1 MRLKEIKLAG
11 FKSFADPTSVAL
23 PGNRNAV
30 VGPNG
35 CGKSNVVDAV
45 RWVMGESSARQL
57 RGEALTDVIFNGANS
72 RAGVGLASVE
82 ITFDNRDGRA
92 GGSYAAYA
100 ELAIRREVTR
110 DSQSLYYLNGTRC
123 RRRDI
128 ADVFLGTGFG
138 PRSYSIIEQGMI
150 SALVEAK
157 PEELR
162 GYLEEAAGVSKYKE
176 RRRETHNRIRHTTEN
191 LSRLADIRQEIEG
204 RLAHLKRQAQA
215 AERYRKLKEEQR
227 RRSAQLQAL
236 RLIAVGERIEE
247 QDAALAR
254 LGVDHQKALA
264 KRQQAE
270 TALEQSRAALAAQN
284 DAINTA
290 QGSYYEL
297 GASAGKLEQAIQFDC
312 DRIAKLEEDQQ
323 DLAKRQEEIA
333 RLVEADVAR
342 IAATRSDIQSKTPE
356 LAEHEAEDRE
366 AAAQLASLE
375 EQARERQ
382 QAWEAFQDRT
392 HANAAD
398 ERICRERIAHGEQVL
413 QQLRE
418 RLAKLDA
425 QPLPPKDEG
434 LAELEGHVQAASH
447 AVAELAAAIGDSN
460 SALADARQRLAD
472 GERDHRQAQSE
483 SQHRQR
489 KLAAL
494 TAVQEAALG
503 RDASRSDAE
512 AWLQSNGLSGAKRL
526 GEQLDV
532 DPAWERAVEM
542 VLDAD
547 VQAVLVADAAELAPR
562 LPQLES
568 GRLALVETPA
578 AVPPSAAGEA
588 GGLPLLASFLRE
600 DVGSLLAG
608 VFAAESLDEALAR
621 RATLAFGESIVT
633 KDGAWLG
640 VDWLRIHRGD
650 EETAGVIGR
659 AREIEA
665 FEAALAKDE
674 ARLAESAEQVA
685 ASRQRVQTVE
695 ERRESLRA
703 EHSAATNQL
712 SQLQAEHGVR
722 RVRQQEAQA
731 QMQRIAAEKAELAA
745 QIAAE
750 DERLQASQARLR
762 KLQTEAAELAS
773 AGETLRA
780 DRDGDA
786 AQLALQRQAAQ
797 QARDAYHRLQA
808 SFETLQAALAA
819 AKVARDR
826 LLDERQERSSRADE
840 LAAATATI
848 AEALPSKQAALEA
861 KLKERQAV
869 QETLLELRQQQAA
882 IDIEIREHTSR
893 RAEAERVADG
903 LRDRLQEAQL
913 ERERLAAE
921 NEHLGQQLAQTGFDM
936 ESAQRSLAEDA
947 SENGAITQADCEEAL
962 TALEGRI
969 NRLGAINLAAI
980 DEYKTESERKE
991 YLDSQLQ
998 DLEAALA
1005 TLQDAIRRID
1015 RDTRQRFK
1023 DTFERVNGHL
1033 RTLFPKVFGGGHA
1046 ELRLAG
1052 DDWLDTGVMLVAHP
1066 PGKRN
1071 ANIQQL
1077 SGGEK
1082 AMAAVALI
1090 FAIFQLNPSP
1100 VCLLDEVDAPLDDA
1114 NVERFS
1120 NLIREMSKDVQFVI
1134 ITHNKQ
1140 TIEMADYL
1148 LGVTMQEAGVSRL
1161 VSVDVD
1167 KAARMAA
1174 AG

>member
-1 MRLKEIKLAG
+1 MRLKEIKLSG

-57 RGEALTDVIFNGANS
+57 RGEALTDVIFNGASS
-72 RAGVGLASVE
+72 RAAVGFASVE
-82 ITFDNRDGRA
+82 IKFDNRDGRA
-92 GGSYAAYA
+92 GGNYAAYA

-162 GYLEEAAGVSKYKE
+162 SYLEEAAGVSKYRE
-176 RRRETHNRIRHTTEN
+176 RRRETHNRIRHTSEN

-227 RRSAQLQAL
+227 RRTAQLQAL
-236 RLIAVGERIEE
+236 RLIAVGERIDE
-247 QDAALAR
+247 QDAALKR
-254 LGVDHQKALA
+254 LGVDHERALA
-264 KRQQAE
+264 QRQQVE

-284 DAINTA
+284 DAIGTA

-297 GASAGKLEQAIQFDC
+297 GANAGKLEQAIQFDC

-333 RLVEADVAR
+333 RLVEVDVAR
-342 IAATRSDIQSKTPE
+342 ISTTRLDIKSKKPE
-356 LAEHEAEDRE
+356 LAEHEAEDR
-366 AAAQLASLE
+366 AAAARLASLE
-375 EQARERQ
+375 EQVRERQ
-382 QAWEAFQDRT
+382 QDWEAFQDRL

-398 ERICRERIAHGEQVL
+398 ERICRERIAHGQQAL

-418 RLAKLDA
+418 RLAKLDD
-425 QPLPPKDEG
+425 QPQPPAEG
-434 LAELEGHVQAASH
+434 LAELEEQVQAASD
-447 AVAELAAAIGDSN
+447 AVAALAKAIGESN
-460 SALADARQRLAD
+460 AALAEARQQLAD
-472 GERDHRQAQSE
+472 HEHAQRQAQSDG
-483 SQHRQR
+483 QDRQR

-494 TAVQEAALG
+494 KAVQEAALG
-503 RDASRSDAE
+503 RDANRSDAE
-512 AWLQSNGLSGAKRL
+512 DWLRSNDLSAAKRL
-526 GEQLDV
+526 GEELDV
-532 DPAWERAVEM
+532 EPAWERAVEV
-542 VLDAD
+542 VLDGD
-547 VQAVLVADAAELAPR
+547 VQAVLVTDAAELAPR
-562 LPQLES
+562 LPELRS

-578 AVPPSAAGEA
+578 APPPAADDA
-588 GGLPLLASFLRE
+588 DRLPRLADFLRK

-621 RATLAFGESIVT
+621 RATLAFGESIAT
-633 KDGAWLG
+633 KDGAWVG
-640 VDWLRIHRGD
+640 VDWIRIDRGG
-650 EETAGVIGR
+650 EGTAGVIAR
-659 AREIEA
+659 SREIEA
-665 FEAALAKDE
+665 LEAALAEDE
-674 ARLAESAEQVA
+674 ARLAERVDQVV
-685 ASRQRVQTVE
+685 ASGQQVQAVE
-695 ERRESLRA
+695 ERRESLRSDHA
-703 EHSAATNQL
+703 AATTRL

-722 RVRQQEAQA
+722 RVRQQEAQER
-731 QMQRIAAEKAELAA
+731 MQRIAADKADLAT
-745 QIAAE
+745 QIE
-750 DERLQASQARLR
+750 GENERLQASGARLGE
-762 KLQTEAAELAS
+762 LQAEAAELAS
-773 AGETLRA
+773 VGETLRTT
-780 DRDGDA
+780 RDGDA
-786 AQLALQRQAAQ
+786 EQLALQRQDAQ
-797 QARDAYHRLQA
+797 RARDAHHRSQA
-808 SFETLQAALAA
+808 SFETLQASLAA
-819 AKVARDR
+819 AEVARDR
-826 LLDERQERSSRADE
+826 LLDERQERSTRADE
-840 LAAATATI
+840 LAAATAAI
-848 AEALPSKQAALEA
+848 AEALPGKQATLEA
-861 KLKERQAV
+861 KVKERQAV
-869 QETLLELRQQQAA
+869 QATLLELRQQQAA
-882 IDIEIREHTSR
+882 IEIGIREHTSR
-893 RAEAERVADG
+893 RAEAERAVDG
-903 LRDRLQEAQL
+903 LRERLQEARV
-913 ERERLAAE
+913 EHERLAAE
-921 NEHLGQQLAQTGFDM
+921 NEHLAEQLAQTGFDL
-936 ESAQRSLAEDA
+936 EAAQRSLAEDA
-947 SENGAITQADCEEAL
+947 NEGGEITEAACAESL
-962 TALEGRI
+962 AALERRI
-969 NRLGAINLAAI
+969 DRLGAINLAAI
-980 DEYKTESERKE
+980 DEYKAESERKE
-991 YLDSQLQ
+991 YLDSQIH
-998 DLEAALA
+998 DLETALA

-1046 ELRLAG
+1046 ELQLAG
-1052 DDWLDTGVMLVAHP
+1052 DDWLDNGVTLLAHP